1 MLKPSTKG
9 LFVELS
15 EYSLLAA
22 RTSRLKPPFTIE
34 AVEECTLTDD
44 KQIDNWLGNF
54 MGLNKGQFC
63 IGVCGVYPPNR
74 LIRRASLENP
84 ARAKDPAFL
93 PDYLKQQFKVDVATH
108 SVAVLNAAGGSEFN
122 ITKGFS
128 RELVFCGAPTSE
140 FQTLQDRLVSFGIYP
155 ERIELSTVS
164 LLGGL
169 VSYSE
174 LKERTAPTMV
184 LEIASENA
192 QVLIYQGN
200 QLDVAR
206 PIPYGLNS
214 MYPIVQKELGLKD
227 EASAR
232 KLFTSNTF
240 DFTEMGGVLLKK
252 LLKEL
257 QASTGFYEVQTGQT
271 IGEIFLS
278 LLPDN
283 LNWIGSTLSRTLGVD
298 VLVPE
303 YGDWLQSHS
312 IEVSDSVDLLN
323 LGSRWFGLFSLMGNF
338 NENIEHNKK
347 K

>member
-34 AVEECTLTDD
+34 AVEECTLTEDE
-44 KQIDNWLGNF
+44 QIQNWIVNF

-63 IGVCGVYPPNR
+63 NAVCGVYPPNR
-74 LIRRASLENP
+74 LIRRSSLENP
-84 ARAKDPAFL
+84 AKAKEPSFL
-93 PDYLKQQFKVDVATH
+93 PEYLQQQFKVDVATH
-108 SVAVLNAAGGSEFN
+108 AIAVLNAVEGSEFN
-122 ITKGFS
+122 IEKGFS
-128 RELVFCGAPTSE
+128 RELIFCGAPQDE
-140 FQTLQDRLVSFGIYP
+140 FQAVQDRLVAFGIYP
-155 ERIELSTVS
+155 ERMELGTIS

-169 VSYSE
+169 INYSE
-174 LKERTAPTMV
+174 LKDRGSPTLV
-184 LEIASENA
+184 LEVTSESA

-227 EASAR
+227 EESAR
-232 KLFTSNTF
+232 KLFSSNTF
-240 DFTEMGGVLLKK
+240 DFTEMGSVLLKK

-283 LNWIGSTLSRTLGVD
+283 LSWIGSTLSRTLGVD

-303 YGDWLQSHS
+303 YGDWLKSQS
-312 IEVSDSVDLLN
+312 IDVADDVDLLN
-323 LGSRWFGLFSLMGNF
+323 LGSRWFGLFSLMGDF
-338 NENIEHNKK
+338 NEKVEE
-347 K
+347 